1 MKKIFIDTN
10 IALDLLF
17 ERPKFFNL
25 AKAVFTMANRERI
38 TLYFSALSFGTV
50 TYFLEQKFNKEQTKY
65 KLKEFAKI
73 VKILPFNQRIIENA
87 LYSSFKDI
95 EDGYQYFTAKEYGI
109 PIVVTRNVKDF
120 VVDDISVLTPEQFL
134 SIYRTN

>member
-65 KLKEFAKI
+65 KLKECAKI
-73 VKILPFNQRIIENA
+73 VKILPFNQHIIEKS
-87 LYSSFKDI
+87 LYSNFKDI
-95 EDGYQYFTAKEYGI
+95 EDGYQYFTAKEHGI
-109 PIVVTRNVKDF
+109 PIIVTRNVKDF
-120 VVDDISVLTPEQFL
+120 LVDDISVVTPEQFL
-134 SIYRTN
+134 KELI

>member
-1 MKKIFIDTN
+1 MKVFIDAN
-10 IALDLLF
+10 VVLDLLLQRHSF
-17 ERPKFFNL
+17 YLNAEKIFSLSDKGRMTLCLSAVSFASITYHLEKHIKGRDIRSVLRNL
-25 AKAVFTMANRERI
+25 
-38 TLYFSALSFGTV
+38 S
-50 TYFLEQKFNKEQTKY
+50 
-65 KLKEFAKI
+65 KI

-87 LYSSFKDI
+87 LYSNFKDI

-134 SIYRTN
+134 SMYRTN

>member
-73 VKILPFNQRIIENA
+73 VKILPFNQRIIENT
-87 LYSSFKDI
+87 LHSNFKDI
-95 EDGYQYFTAKEYGI
+95 EDGYQYFTAKENNI
-109 PIVVTRNVKDF
+109 RIMITRNVKDF
-120 VVDDISVLTPEQFL
+120 LVDDISVVTPEQFL
-134 SIYRTN
+134 KELI